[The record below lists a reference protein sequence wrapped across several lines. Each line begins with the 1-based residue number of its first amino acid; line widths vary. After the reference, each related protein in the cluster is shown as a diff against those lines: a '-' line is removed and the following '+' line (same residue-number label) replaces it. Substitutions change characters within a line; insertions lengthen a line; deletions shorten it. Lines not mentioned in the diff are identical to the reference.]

1 MTIDLVP
8 PRVRRGV
15 PVPVLVLAATILPL
29 LCALIWR
36 PSLMMSDLRVYY
48 AAARGLI
55 DGQDIYTVHHQY
67 PGMGLGFTY
76 PPFAAIVLAP
86 LALGQEFGRLLMTL
100 LSGVS
105 LLAIGWTTAKSLHWG
120 RTAAVV
126 IAFAALAFEP
136 VWSTFG
142 LGQINLILLAL
153 LMLDLLVHLPQRYR
167 GILVGVAT
175 GIKLTPGIFIV
186 FLLVTKRFREAAV
199 AAGTTLA
206 TIVIGWLVMP
216 GPATDFWSRYIFDPG
231 RPGPAQYVGNQSV
244 RGAIARFTQNS
255 AVTTPL
261 WLLAATVIG
270 VAGLLLARRWYDR
283 GSALEAIVVTA
294 FTGLLVS
301 PISWTNHWVWAV
313 PAAAVLWAQRRTV
326 VAAVWTAVF
335 VVGLPWWMP
344 FAGDREYDW
353 TAIQSVAG
361 DAYLLGGL
369 LLLAVLNSEARRRY
383 TWRFRS

>member
-86 LALGQEFGRLLMTL
+86 LAIGQEFGRLLMTL
-100 LSGVS
+100 LSGAS
-105 LLAIGWTTAKSLHWG
+105 LLVIGWTTAKALRWG

-153 LMLDLLVHLPQRYR
+153 LMLDLLGHLPQRYR

-186 FLLVTKRFREAAV
+186 FLLVTRRFREAAV

-244 RGAIARFTQNS
+244 RGAIARLTQNS

-270 VAGLLLARRWYDR
+270 MAGLLLARRLYDR

-369 LLLAVLNSEARRRY
+369 LLLAVLNSEARMRY
-383 TWRFRS
+383 TWRLRS